1 MMKHQTHNIIGT
13 PFVDIQRRDQI
24 IGSAADRHLVVVL
37 THYGSAGWQTCRSRF
52 IDCRIDEQRIFIER
66 PTGDA
71 PETPSLSVGEQIGVS
86 FRRGRTK
93 CLFTTVVTGCGRAV
107 DDRAESIDTIT
118 LRWPEN
124 LQEMQRRAYERV
136 SPPRQEHIEV
146 AYWPTV
152 SHGDVSVSSRM
163 SGSCVHPARRATGAA
178 ETPPD
183 ARRGKLDNLSAG
195 GLSLTVDDKLTASIG
210 DNMCCSFQPA
220 PKTEILTFDAKV
232 RHLAQTDRNQWSLGL
247 QFIGLETSTE
257 GQCRLAQLAIIV
269 SRFRRASVPGA
280 R

>member
-1 MMKHQTHNIIGT
+1 MIKHDTHNIVGT
-13 PFVDIQRRDQI
+13 PFVDTRRRDQI
-24 IGSAADRHLVVVL
+24 IGLAADRHLAVVL

-52 IDCRIDEQRIFIER
+52 LDCRIDEQRIFIEP

-71 PETPSLSVGEQIGVS
+71 SEMTSLSVGEQIGVS

-93 CLFTTVVTGCGRAV
+93 CLFTTVVTGCGQAA
-107 DDRAESIDTIT
+107 DDRAESVDTVT

-146 AYWPTV
+146 AYWPIAYQT
-152 SHGDVSVSSRM
+152 DAPPASRTPRSM
-163 SGSCVHPARRATGAA
+163 VRPTKTNTANA
-178 ETPPD
+178 ETPPN
-183 ARRGKLDNLSAG
+183 ARSGKLENLSAG
-195 GLSLTVDDKLTASIG
+195 GLSLTVEGKPAMASG
-210 DNMCCSFQPA
+210 DNVRCSFRPA
-220 PKTEILTFDAKV
+220 PKTEILTFDSRV
-232 RHLAQTDRNQWSLGL
+232 RHIAQTDRNRWSLGL
-247 QFIGLETSTE
+247 QFVGLETSTE

-269 SRFRRASVPGA
+269 TRFRRAHVPAG